1 MCTSSCLPGSQ
12 AGLQVGSSI
21 WSLARRSSGHSL
33 CGLPDS
39 LWSGGH
45 SLFGAWHGGHSL
57 GSLPESLWSRGHSL
71 FGAWHGGH
79 SLWSLDRNSW
89 SAAAED
95 LLGLC
100 TAPGTYQMLMI
111 LTSDKCL
118 CCKTGADSR
127 IALLRMQH
135 LLLLLMQQP
144 VVGMLYGHTSPS
156 CILPGLVIL
165 CTRCLDCKR
174 LRWPWCYFNT
184 TIDRWQTL

>member
-57 GSLPESLWSRGHSL
+57 WSLPESLWSRGHSL
-71 FGAWHGGH
+71 F
-79 SLWSLDRNSW
+79 WSLARWTQPLEQDRNTW
-89 SAAAED
+89 SVAAED

-100 TAPGTYQMLMI
+100 TAPSTCQMLMI
-111 LTSDKCL
+111 LASSALPSVCAVKQVLTLELLCCRCSTCCCCL
-118 CCKTGADSR
+118 CNNMFLGCYMATRPRRAFCP
-127 IALLRMQH
+127 H
-135 LLLLLMQQP
+135 L
-144 VVGMLYGHTSPS
+144 
-156 CILPGLVIL
+156 
-165 CTRCLDCKR
+165 
-174 LRWPWCYFNT
+174 
-184 TIDRWQTL
+184 